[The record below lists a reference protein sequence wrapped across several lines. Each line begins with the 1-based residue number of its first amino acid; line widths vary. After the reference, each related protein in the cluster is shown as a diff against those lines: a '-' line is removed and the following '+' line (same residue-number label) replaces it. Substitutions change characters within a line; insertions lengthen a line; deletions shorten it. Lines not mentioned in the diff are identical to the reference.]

1 MGSMNGKTAFI
12 TGAAGGIGRAT
23 AHALAREGAALMLVD
38 LDDEGLETTRTEIER
53 YGNGVAVSHTD
64 VADAKAVEAA
74 VDETVARFGRLDMA
88 HNNAGLL
95 GPIVDLVSYPLDKAR
110 ILFDVN
116 VFGLLHCLQPQVRHM
131 LKSGGGSIVNTASVS
146 GVHAVPNISVY
157 TATKHAVIGLTKAA
171 AIEYS
176 SRGVRVN
183 CVCPGFVLTNMT
195 RGHFDKETE
204 AILAAQH
211 PIGRFA
217 QPEEIAEAVMWLLSD
232 RASFS
237 TGSALFVDGGQ
248 TI

>member
-1 MGSMNGKTAFI
+1 MGSMSGKTAFI

-23 AHALAREGAALMLVD
+23 AHALARDGAALMLVD
-38 LDDEGLETTRTEIER
+38 LDAGGLEITRAEIER
-53 YGNGVAVSHTD
+53 YGNGVAVSRTD
-64 VADAKAVEAA
+64 IADAKAVEAA

-110 ILFDVN
+110 TLFDVN
-116 VFGLLHCLQPQVRHM
+116 VLGLLHCLQPQIRHM
-131 LKSGGGSIVNTASVS
+131 LTSGGGSIVNTASVS

-176 SRGVRVN
+176 SWGIRVN

-195 RGHFDKETE
+195 KGHFTEETE

-217 QPEEIAEAVMWLLSD
+217 QPEEIAEAVVWLLSD

-237 TGSALFVDGGQ
+237 AGSALFVDGGQ